1 MKMFKKHLC
10 SIAVV
15 ACINPVWAADTYVCL
30 ENAAGDTRRVDD
42 VPILTSPSSSSNANY
57 VVVASGAYQTT
68 RRGGQ
73 RAFIENGG
81 EFFGDGGGGHSLYI
95 ASGGAA
101 EIDGGGGHRVY
112 VEAGG
117 TVTCGSIGGGIV
129 IEYETNAVLVNCT
142 GNMTLKHVPT
152 TRSFEQ
158 CSPST
163 VVDALW
169 GKVALTVT
177 RDGNT
182 VTFGYNNIYANDST
196 SWEVQK
202 HSSFNTWETVA
213 TSTDANGFSA
223 ELTEFNGFHPY
234 YIVDLELYDSVF
246 DETLS
251 SSRVFW

>member
-117 TVTCGSIGGGIV
+117 TFTCGSIGGIA

-158 CSPST
+158 CSSST

-234 YIVDLELYDSVF
+234 YMVDLELYDSVF

-251 SSRVFW
+251 SSRIFW